1 MRIFLALAI
10 AALVATPAFAG
21 GNKQKTENKIDSL
34 NRQIGHV
41 VVTPS
46 DNRREQLDR
55 LEVKLAR
62 ALFVRNNQENK

>member
-1 MRIFLALAI
+1 MRIFLALTI
-10 AALVATPAFAG
+10 AALVATPALAG